1 MTDYGTDIST
11 PNGDLDPYFR
21 LVSGSETLQQALYR
35 AITTPA
41 GSLFWAPDRG
51 IDLAAYLE
59 DGLSTAEA
67 SRLGGLVA
75 TQLERDER
83 VLAASVEVSLE
94 ISTQSLRV
102 SCEIDTAD
110 GPFDLV
116 FSVTEAATRLLNA

>member
-1 MTDYGTDIST
+1 MTDYGVDISA
-11 PNGDLDPYFR
+11 PDGDLDPYFR
-21 LVSGSETLQQALYR
+21 LVSGTELLQQALYR
-35 AITTPA
+35 AVTTPS

-51 IDLAAYLE
+51 IDLASYLE

-75 TQLERDER
+75 AQFERDER
-83 VLAASVEVSLE
+83 VLSASVEVTLSIE
-94 ISTQSLRV
+94 TQSLRV

-116 FSVTEAATRLLNA
+116 FSVTEAATRLLNV